1 MDAHA
6 IYLDNLG
13 NCNDDGHFEAP
24 EQEEALEPEAE
35 VLDRL
40 DVALA
45 EAWEMLR
52 HTNAGQ
58 IQ

>member
-1 MDAHA
+1 MTDPLMDH
-6 IYLDNLG
+6 LEFVG
-13 NCNDDGHFEAP
+13 GCMDDAVFGEP
-24 EQEEALEPEAE
+24 EPEAE

-52 HTNAGQ
+52 HTNVGQ
-58 IQ
+58 IK

>member
-1 MDAHA
+1 MCS
-6 IYLDNLG
+6 
-13 NCNDDGHFEAP
+13 NCGWDEEVFE
-24 EQEEALEPEAE
+24 EEALEPEAE